1 MIMNEQ
7 YLNDK
12 EKEIVKLLIEYFE
25 RVELGDFS
33 VYVEYGTPCC
43 IEFSNDL
50 FRFAM
55 YYKPE
60 DDVEAQ
66 IQIPTIFLD
75 SSIRHR
81 GIFAGLMKVLIKYCA
96 KNELPILFLQVVSE
110 LFAEK
115 LVKEYN
121 GKIVHEDLLEGYF
134 IFVLPEEN
142 IGDIQ

>member
-1 MIMNEQ
+1 MVMNEQ

-12 EKEIVKLLIEYFE
+12 EKEIVKLIEQYFISAG
-25 RVELGDFS
+25 LGDFS
-33 VYVEYGTPCC
+33 VYVEYGSPCC
-43 IEFSNDL
+43 IEFSNDI

-75 SSIRHR
+75 GSIRHK
-81 GIFAGLMKVLIKYCA
+81 GIFAGLMKVLIAYCA
-96 KNELPILFLQVVSE
+96 KNGLPILFLQVVSE

-115 LVKEYN
+115 LLKEYN
-121 GKIVHEDLLEGYF
+121 GKIAYEDPLEGYF

-142 IGDIQ
+142 L